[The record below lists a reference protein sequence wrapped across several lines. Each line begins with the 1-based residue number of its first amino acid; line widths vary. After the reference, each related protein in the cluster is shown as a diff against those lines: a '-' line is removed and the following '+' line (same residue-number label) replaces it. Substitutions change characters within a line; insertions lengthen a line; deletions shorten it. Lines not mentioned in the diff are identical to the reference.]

1 MKIQVLK
8 LRQNINVV
16 TFFAILTASL
26 VLLALVLAQ
35 KLQARPYG
43 SAGCGVGMTSSNSK
57 ARQMTASSTNQT
69 FSQLYSVT
77 SGTSG
82 CGEDSQ
88 ALLEQ
93 RKLHFVKV
101 NHSIL
106 ENEIVQGGGETLDAF
121 TQLMGCSNTQ
131 VFQAALREDSELL
144 LGLSQDAGSV
154 FLEQVNSTIQ
164 SNAQLANSCQ
174 L

>member
-8 LRQNINVV
+8 LRQNINVAA
-16 TFFAILTASL
+16 FFAILTATL
-26 VLLALVLAQ
+26 TLLTLALTQ

-43 SAGCGVGMTSSNSK
+43 PAGCGAGMTSINSK
-57 ARQMTASSTNQT
+57 FRQVIAASTNQT
-69 FSQLYSVT
+69 FSQPSAVY

-88 ALLEQ
+88 ALFEQ

-144 LGLSQDAGSV
+144 LGLSQDTDSV